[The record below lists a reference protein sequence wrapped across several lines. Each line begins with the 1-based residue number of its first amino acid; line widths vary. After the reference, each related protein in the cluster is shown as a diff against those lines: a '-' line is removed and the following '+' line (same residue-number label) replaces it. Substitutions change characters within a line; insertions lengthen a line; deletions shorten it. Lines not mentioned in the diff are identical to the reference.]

1 MPLIQINNPQASN
14 FLNQVYQSNDV
25 VCFYYWN
32 SCGHCQAF
40 KPVFYDVIQ
49 ELQQRRDN
57 LFDNM
62 IIVDV
67 EYDDFNFLP
76 DDLRNINAFPSVIS
90 YSNGI
95 KTDEF
100 NEQRTPANLEKFILS
115 SLNPSKT
122 SNKSSSFKSPS
133 KLLSKP
139 KTIKTIKKYKSV

>member
-49 ELQQRRDN
+49 NLQERRDN

-62 IIVDV
+62 IVIEV
-67 EYDDFNFLP
+67 EYDDFKYLP
-76 DDLRNINAFPSVIS
+76 PELTNVSAFPSVVSIEK
-90 YSNGI
+90 GV
-95 KTDEF
+95 KKDEF
-100 NEQRTPANLEKFILS
+100 SDQRTPEKLREFITANKSLS
-115 SLNPSKT
+115 SPSSQNSSKRQLKVYT
-122 SNKSSSFKSPS
+122 S
-133 KLLSKP
+133 
-139 KTIKTIKKYKSV
+139 KK